1 VIPLFEEERRRLTPL
16 LREAE
21 SRHAEFKTH
30 WNEGTSAMGWK
41 AYKATET
48 YRRTLDAFHEARKKL
63 ESTSESILT
72 LLRKGDRNALS
83 SALAYLSIRHR
94 PFRSGYVS
102 QQFVRA
108 LKKFSLG
115 EAEKEILRRILID
128 RMTWLWAQSRELWGL
143 MRGLETPAFN
153 AALEALADH
162 PESFVRDR
170 IRRVLPRKR

>member
-1 VIPLFEEERRRLTPL
+1 
-16 LREAE
+16 
-21 SRHAEFKTH
+21 
-30 WNEGTSAMGWK
+30 
-41 AYKATET
+41 
-48 YRRTLDAFHEARKKL
+48 
-63 ESTSESILT
+63 
-72 LLRKGDRNALS
+72 
-83 SALAYLSIRHR
+83 
-94 PFRSGYVS
+94 VS